1 MSLPSSLPWQ
11 ESTCSHNLR
20 IIPSSHDIMLHMS
33 SPYCQKLMFS
43 NSLIF
48 SMGAISMKVNS
59 TFVFILVITTP
70 IVIYTLVH
78 SYLVIKSDLSDLN
91 LDSYHGHHTFFLRCL
106 HPLSWGG
113 CILLHLG
120 CLKMNLRF
128 STIICIIWK
137 ITAIFYIK
145 KLRDTPS
152 NPLFWF
158 LCYKLLHL
166 LSSYLHLFTRDAWQL
181 HPRLHK

>member
-1 MSLPSSLPWQ
+1 MSLPSSSHWQ

-33 SPYCQKLMFS
+33 STYCQKLMFS

-59 TFVFILVITTP
+59 ALVFILVIATP
-70 IVIYTLVH
+70 IVIHTLVH
-78 SYLVIKSDLSDLN
+78 SYLAITLALGDLN
-91 LDSYHGHHTFFLRCL
+91 LSLDHDSHTFFLRCL
-106 HPLSWGG
+106 RPLSWGG

-120 CLKMNLRF
+120 CLKMDIRF
-128 STIICIIWK
+128 STIMCIIGE
-137 ITAIFYIK
+137 ITTIFYK
-145 KLRDTPS
+145 KKELRYTPS

-158 LCYKLLHL
+158 LC
-166 LSSYLHLFTRDAWQL
+166 
-181 HPRLHK
+181 